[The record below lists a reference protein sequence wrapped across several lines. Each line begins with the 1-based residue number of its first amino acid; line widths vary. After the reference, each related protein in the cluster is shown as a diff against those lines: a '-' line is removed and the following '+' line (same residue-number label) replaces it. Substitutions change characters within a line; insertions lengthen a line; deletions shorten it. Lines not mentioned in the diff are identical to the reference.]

1 MLSFRRLWGMA
12 CMLLMAVTVWGEEKN
27 PFPVEAKV
35 QADDKV
41 LDPTLTADEKEKIAA
56 YARAMKDGVRV
67 EGPARDQAGAAR
79 DEILKRLV
87 SAPLKWTDEDL
98 KARVKVTADL
108 YAAHLY
114 SNETMHP
121 FRDAVYTFVASKDDD
136 PNNLV
141 RRMQTFLQCPNP
153 GNIHIKWRV
162 IVNLFLG
169 NAKYKDATAQQKY
182 DFVHGWLMA
191 KLPAGAAPEVEEL
204 CKDLKA
210 DTVAKK

>member
-1 MLSFRRLWGMA
+1 MLSFLRLWGLA
-12 CMLLMAVTVWGEEKN
+12 CLLIVATAWGEEKN

-35 QADDKV
+35 QVDDKV
-41 LDPTLTADEKEKIAA
+41 LDPAPTADEKEKIATF
-56 YARAMKDGVRV
+56 ARAMKDGARV
-67 EGPARDQAGAAR
+67 EGPARDQAWDAR
-79 DEILKRLV
+79 GEILKRLV

-98 KARVKVTADL
+98 KARIKVTADL
-108 YAAHLY
+108 STSHLY
-114 SNETMHP
+114 STEMTRT
-121 FRDAVYTFVASKDDD
+121 FREAVYTFVASKDDD

-141 RRMQTFLQCPNP
+141 HRMQTFSQCPNP
-153 GNIHIKWRV
+153 GNVHIKWRA